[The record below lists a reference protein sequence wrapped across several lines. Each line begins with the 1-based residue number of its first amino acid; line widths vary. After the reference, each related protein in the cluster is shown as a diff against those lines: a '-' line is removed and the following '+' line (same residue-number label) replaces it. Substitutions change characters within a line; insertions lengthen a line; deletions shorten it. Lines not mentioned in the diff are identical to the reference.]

1 MFFSGYMS
9 SIHGNAFFKH
19 RVIYTRTC
27 YEHTHTPSRACVWVI
42 ENIEWVSERYV
53 CSRWSFELWWRLIRV
68 RHGSIEPCTMYLY
81 VHTQDKK
88 LQLITYII
96 YLHSCLSLRIRED
109 CFIVF
114 TNNWLLTL
122 HHHMFYIALCSPTYW
137 LLDYGLMWCLLSF
150 GNVFVHVHNTSICMQ
165 TMVVWFTLKWC
176 DNSCVFDTS
185 LTTVSTTPCLS
196 SCTVIVNPLWSFI
209 K

>member
-27 YEHTHTPSRACVWVI
+27 YEHTHTPSRACVWVN

-68 RHGSIEPCTMYLY
+68 SHGSVEPCTMYLY

-88 LQLITYII
+88 RQLITYII

-109 CFIVF
+109 CFIVCGV
-114 TNNWLLTL
+114 NPNDWLLTL

-137 LLDYGLMWCLLSF
+137 LLIMIWCGVCWVLAMCLFMFITLPYACKQWWCDLLWNGATIVVFSIPLSLPSVLLLVSLRVLLS
-150 GNVFVHVHNTSICMQ
+150 
-165 TMVVWFTLKWC
+165 
-176 DNSCVFDTS
+176 
-185 LTTVSTTPCLS
+185 
-196 SCTVIVNPLWSFI
+196 
-209 K
+209 